1 MRLASLAS
9 GEKLHTR
16 GENMSSKTLDGQ
28 MFVRMVS
35 GGAANLKA
43 NASIVN
49 DLNVFPIPDGDT
61 GENMSLTIGGGLRC
75 LEGYS
80 ESSID
85 KAAALLADGMLLSA
99 RGNSGVILSQLF
111 SGIAGGLRGKD
122 TATVTDLAEALK
134 SGVKQAYAA
143 VINPTEGT
151 ILTVAREAAEFASS
165 RITEESTIESFGE
178 DYLKEL
184 DASLQRTPELLDSLK
199 EAGVIDS
206 GGAGLYYIVDGI
218 IKAANGEQIVAD
230 ITVKNDMAQVPDI
243 SKFNE
248 NSVMEFG
255 YCTEFLLQL
264 QTCKGDISA
273 FSVDEL
279 IAYLETIGD
288 SIVAFQTGSIVKV
301 HIHTMSPGI
310 VITHCQKYGEFLTL
324 KVENMTLQHHET
336 AVQNRFPA
344 NAGNRIKQKKY
355 AVVVVAAG
363 DGIKKTF
370 YDLGADVVLDGGQGN
385 KPSTEDFTKAFDKAN
400 AATVFVLPNNKNIVM
415 AARQAAELYK
425 SSNVF
430 VIESKNVGEGYAA
443 LTMLSYDSDD
453 AQIIFN
459 ELTEATKGVK
469 TGTVTKAVRNA
480 QIDGIVIKE
489 NEYIGFTDKRMLA
502 SDSDKCKT
510 AMHLLQALQAEAHE
524 FLIVIYGSNI
534 ESSDRSDLT
543 DALASTYPNIEL
555 YEIYGGPDAYD
566 YTFIL
571 E

>member
-1 MRLASLAS
+1 
-9 GEKLHTR
+9 
-16 GENMSSKTLDGQ
+16 MSSKTLDGQ

-218 IKAANGEQIVAD
+218 IKAANGEQIGAD
-230 ITVKNDMAQVPDI
+230 ITVKNDMTQVPDI

-543 DALASTYPNIEL
+543 DALVSTYPNIEL

>member
-1 MRLASLAS
+1 
-9 GEKLHTR
+9 
-16 GENMSSKTLDGQ
+16 

-218 IKAANGEQIVAD
+218 IKAANGEQIGAD
-230 ITVKNDMAQVPDI
+230 ITVKNDMTQVPDI

-543 DALASTYPNIEL
+543 DALVSTYPNIEL

>member
-1 MRLASLAS
+1 
-9 GEKLHTR
+9 
-16 GENMSSKTLDGQ
+16 

-218 IKAANGEQIVAD
+218 IKAANGEQIGAD
-230 ITVKNDMAQVPDI
+230 ITVKNDMTQVPDI

-510 AMHLLQALQAEAHE
+510 AMHLLQALQAEAH
-524 FLIVIYGSNI
+524 
-534 ESSDRSDLT
+534 
-543 DALASTYPNIEL
+543 
-555 YEIYGGPDAYD
+555 
-566 YTFIL
+566 
-571 E
+571 

>member
-1 MRLASLAS
+1 
-9 GEKLHTR
+9 
-16 GENMSSKTLDGQ
+16 